1 MSVEKTEQEEGFQW
15 FVNTKKETYINELFG
30 VNKIVALHQLRA
42 YRDELMKYLSIN
54 SQKELL
60 DKLPFYEQKEK
71 TKKLQEELSSIIQI
85 INTHE

>member
-1 MSVEKTEQEEGFQW
+1 MSVEKIEQAEGFQW
-15 FVNTKKETYINELFG
+15 FINTKKEIYINELFAE
-30 VNKIVALHQLRA
+30 NKIIAIHQLRT

>member
-1 MSVEKTEQEEGFQW
+1 MSVEKIEQAEGFQW
-15 FVNTKKETYINELFG
+15 FINTKKETYINELFG

>member
-1 MSVEKTEQEEGFQW
+1 MSVENIEQEEEFQW
-15 FVNTKKETYINELFG
+15 FVNTKKEIYINELFG

-60 DKLPFYEQKEK
+60 DKLPLYEQKEK
-71 TKKLQEELSSIIQI
+71 TKKLHEELSSIIQI